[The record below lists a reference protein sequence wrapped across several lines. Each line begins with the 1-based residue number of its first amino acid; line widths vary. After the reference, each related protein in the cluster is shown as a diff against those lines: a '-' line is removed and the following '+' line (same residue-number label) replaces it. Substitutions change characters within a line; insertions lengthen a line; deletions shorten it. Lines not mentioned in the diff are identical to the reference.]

1 MKWTQCTRGFFT
13 FSDDNTHLTLLFL
26 AMFPCFKKK
35 RRVLSFLYRT
45 FIVSPFSRNA
55 EAGRELGK
63 HRTCAEALTAL
74 KCALK
79 SNRKQKTEKKIRLL
93 FFFFFSL
100 FLFQQDEGVSWVQS
114 NLKRKRQEHQK
125 KNTHTH
131 IYIYIISPEKTN
143 SAQLIGYFFLK
154 EKVSRRTTM
163 IASFSMVYGRFSG
176 NARWTIKKK
185 TEIGCFDTIFL

>member
-93 FFFFFSL
+93 FFFFSPSFFFNRTKEFHGYKATLKGNAKNTKKKTHTHTYIYIYNITWKDKLSSTHRL
-100 FLFQQDEGVSWVQS
+100 FLFKREGFTQNNNDCLVF
-114 NLKRKRQEHQK
+114 NGLR
-125 KNTHTH
+125 
-131 IYIYIISPEKTN
+131 P
-143 SAQLIGYFFLK
+143 L
-154 EKVSRRTTM
+154 
-163 IASFSMVYGRFSG
+163 
-176 NARWTIKKK
+176 
-185 TEIGCFDTIFL
+185 